1 MLPLI
6 AIREMKGDALPPHIR
21 RQLVGLVIR
30 DALQEIRVIV
40 VDAISKCV
48 DSQIDVCKIRISVG
62 LSEEGYRSAHQAEGK
77 TFQGPSSDS
86 DCLRRRFLVTL
97 R

>member
-40 VDAISKCV
+40 VDAIPKCV
-48 DSQIDVCKIRISVG
+48 DSQIDVCRYESASVFPKKGTGPLTRRKEKCFKAHHRIRIAFAAVS
-62 LSEEGYRSAHQAEGK
+62 
-77 TFQGPSSDS
+77 
-86 DCLRRRFLVTL
+86 
-97 R
+97 